1 MEQRVSLITL
11 GVADL
16 ARAKGFYEGVL
27 GWQAKDGPPGVVF
40 FDLGGLVFGLYPHDA
55 LAAEMGLEVGTLGRY
70 RGGTLAH
77 NLRSEA
83 DVDDLF
89 VRLAQRDVT
98 ILKMPEKVFWGGY
111 SGYFADPDGH
121 IWEAAFN
128 PFWPL
133 DDAGRVSLP

>member
-16 ARAKGFYEGVL
+16 ARAKGFYEDVL
-27 GWQAKDGPPGVVF
+27 GWQAKEGPPGVVF
-40 FDLGGLVFGLYPHDA
+40 FDLGGTVFGLFPHDELAKEIHLDAGA
-55 LAAEMGLEVGTLGRY
+55 LPAY
-70 RGGTLAH
+70 RGASLAH

-83 DVDDLF
+83 DVDALF
-89 VRLAQRDVT
+89 AHLKVHDAT

-121 IWEAAFN
+121 LWEAAFN
-128 PFWPL
+128 PFWTIA
-133 DDAGRVSLP
+133 DDGKVVLA